1 VMLDQE
7 RCILCS
13 RCVRFTEEISRTY
26 ELGVFERGSHS
37 VIDLVPGKIL
47 DNPYSGN
54 VIDICPVGAL
64 TETDF
69 RFQCR
74 VWYLTEHDSI
84 CPGCSRGCNISIH
97 YNKRR
102 THKAGGR
109 RVMRIKP
116 RYHPEIN
123 EWWICDRGR
132 FGYLFID
139 ENRIEQ
145 PFSREEDEL
154 KATDWDEA
162 LAKAT
167 GLLAEAHKGSGI
179 GVLLSPGQTNEEM
192 DKARDLFL
200 EKLNV
205 KDFSFSDPWEK
216 PGLEDDLLMKAD
228 CNPNTRGAMDL
239 NLEGNTNDLLNKAAA
254 EKLDLLVI
262 FNHHL
267 ESPESREL
275 LDKTKAVIFI
285 GSNWN
290 ETAKQSDIVLPSAVY
305 AEKDGSFT
313 NFEGRRQ
320 EFRQAFLP
328 LGESRD
334 QLDILEELSG
344 RIKEWN
350 S

>member
-1 VMLDQE
+1 M
-7 RCILCS
+7 
-13 RCVRFTEEISRTY
+13 
-26 ELGVFERGSHS
+26 
-37 VIDLVPGKIL
+37 IDLVPGIIL
-47 DNPYSGN
+47 DNPCSGN
-54 VIDICPVGAL
+54 VIDFCPVRAP

-132 FGYLFID
+132 FGYRFID
-139 ENRIEQ
+139 EKRIEQ

-162 LAKAT
+162 LAKAA

-179 GVLLSPGQTNEEM
+179 GVLLSPGQTNEELA
-192 DKARDLFL
+192 KARELFL

-205 KDFSFSDPWEK
+205 KHFSFSDPWEK

-239 NLEGNTNDLLNKAAA
+239 GLEGDTRAILNGAA
-254 EKLDLLVI
+254 EKKPGLLVI
-262 FNHHL
+262 FGHEF
-267 ESPESREL
+267 ESPEAKEL
-275 LDKTKAVIFI
+275 LAETESIIYI

-305 AEKDGSFT
+305 AEKDGSYT

-328 LGESRD
+328 LGESRNE
-334 QLDILEELSG
+334 LDILEELSG
-344 RIKEWN
+344 RIKEWK